1 MKIKR
6 FAAMTLALL
15 AVGVLATAQI
25 KPMSGKVLVP
35 DSSIEKPTDIGHA
48 AHTNIQVFLPKE
60 LLRNEQ
66 TSGPPYGGYAYETPA
81 SLACV
86 YGLVTPVTGC
96 NPNAVTKI
104 PVGGARM
111 IAIVDAYDAPNAASD
126 LAKFSTQFGLP
137 PASFQVVYASGAKP
151 PYNMG
156 WEFEESLDVLWSH
169 AMAPEAR
176 IVLVEAASN
185 SFKDLMAAED
195 MASKMV
201 NAAGGGEVSNS

>member
-86 YGLVTPVTGC
+86 YGLVTPGYRLQSER
-96 NPNAVTKI
+96 
-104 PVGGARM
+104 G
-111 IAIVDAYDAPNAASD
+111 D
-126 LAKFSTQFGLP
+126 
-137 PASFQVVYASGAKP
+137 
-151 PYNMG
+151 
-156 WEFEESLDVLWSH
+156 E
-169 AMAPEAR
+169 
-176 IVLVEAASN
+176 N
-185 SFKDLMAAED
+185 SRRRRPHDCDRRRLRRAQR
-195 MASKMV
+195 
-201 NAAGGGEVSNS
+201 GQRPG